1 MSTIECLRA
10 TAEQADAPL
19 EERAKSAVQL
29 LEEDEGGTQKDL
41 RLSREVIEAV
51 AKASGPDVALRLNYR
66 LSSEMR
72 TPGFEAVVAA
82 WPEQTPQEFSLVAE
96 PHQGITKILATLK
109 REQHVYGA
117 LVAEYRYNIKDPFF
131 LGSAMFQCVWGRH
144 IVDCFRELG
153 EEAFSTW
160 LRKMRF
166 VDRSGAK
173 NVAHVLHCA
182 GIAAPPDPL
191 RECLLALARASV

>member
-82 WPEQTPQEFSLVAE
+82 W
-96 PHQGITKILATLK
+96 
-109 REQHVYGA
+109 GA
-117 LVAEYRYNIKDPFF
+117 AW
-131 LGSAMFQCVWGRH
+131 GSW
-144 IVDCFRELG
+144 
-153 EEAFSTW
+153 T
-160 LRKMRF
+160 
-166 VDRSGAK
+166 
-173 NVAHVLHCA
+173 
-182 GIAAPPDPL
+182 
-191 RECLLALARASV
+191 